1 MTLHCR
7 DDSVIKE
14 PRRVN
19 QVYQHPNRSTPNLLT
34 EQQSLPQ
41 HAPSSNALRSPLL
54 HLLPRHAY
62 FRAQVTVHKVT
73 NIPFVSGTFSA
84 RWKFKN
90 VHSAPG
96 AKHKLLGMV
105 KGRSRPGTP
114 LTHLEFP
121 KEDKA
126 GLESDDSS
134 SHTDTAVP
142 AVVVSSFG
150 RSNSFSTR
158 TENRFRRLVSPIS
171 ASTPRANLAY
181 PAFSPDVKS
190 AGFSPAGFTFSDR
203 AIPLHPDFASP
214 TQPLDPKKSL
224 LHVLTCIQHPNNQR
238 DLTSPARGQTPTAE
252 LKDHTVVWNHV
263 INTVLRIDHSTKN
276 DNSQK
281 SKLGVM
287 YLNMSEYVDK
297 GAVERK
303 YLLRESKTNAILK
316 LTIELENIGGDAGY
330 VAPALPRGE
339 IMNGITSLLEKDL
352 YRAGLD
358 KTVDPGSRWRSSL
371 TDPCLPGAPGAK
383 NTEAL
388 IDALFNPAIT
398 TEKEKESPFTVYSA
412 TGGSGISPYSRPCQ
426 CQSKKVEPEP

>member
-1 MTLHCR
+1 MILHCR

-62 FRAQVTVHKVT
+62 FRAQVTIHKVT

-105 KGRSRPGTP
+105 KGRPRPGTP

-126 GLESDDSS
+126 NGLESDDSS

-150 RSNSFSTR
+150 RSDSFSAR
-158 TENRFRRLVSPIS
+158 TENRFRRLVSPTS
-171 ASTPRANLAY
+171 ASTPRANGAY

-214 TQPLDPKKSL
+214 TQPLDPKSPYSMFSPTFNIPT
-224 LHVLTCIQHPNNQR
+224 VRRTPTSSSILTARPGQR

-263 INTVLRIDHSTKN
+263 INTVLRIDVSRDSGILAISPLKLIIVQHSTKN

-316 LTIELENIGGDAGY
+316 VRRSLVLSVSKLTSFFQAHDRIGKY
-330 VAPALPRGE
+330 WRRL
-339 IMNGITSLLEKDL
+339 
-352 YRAGLD
+352 GLCCA
-358 KTVDPGSRWRSSL
+358 RI
-371 TDPCLPGAPGAK
+371 A
-383 NTEAL
+383 
-388 IDALFNPAIT
+388 
-398 TEKEKESPFTVYSA
+398 
-412 TGGSGISPYSRPCQ
+412 
-426 CQSKKVEPEP
+426 